1 MEIYQVNFLPWRQQQ
16 IKKKIREFLLFCYVV
31 CCSVIIACVFLFI
44 FQQIEMKDLKNRK
57 HNNQLQYEQIQQ
69 LVLQIATQQTQIN
82 SLMSKKRK
90 IDSIIVNN
98 QFLLKLLQNLPTLT
112 PPKSWLTNLQLMN
125 NKIEIKANS
134 YDFQDIN
141 SLGLQLKNHPGLSD
155 IQLKKIS
162 RVNQL
167 NRLHLTAKYQ
177 GVLDE

>member
-1 MEIYQVNFLPWRQQQ
+1 
-16 IKKKIREFLLFCYVV
+16 
-31 CCSVIIACVFLFI
+31 
-44 FQQIEMKDLKNRK
+44 
-57 HNNQLQYEQIQQ
+57 
-69 LVLQIATQQTQIN
+69 QQTQIN